1 MTKKQ
6 EIQKIFRLYRDETGE
21 TDLDMHE
28 VVAWAVK
35 RLRYRLPTPETPL
48 ELAAKEFSAAAREE
62 IREDEETKRPYRAN
76 HAYTVAVDG
85 KPAKRWIDID
95 GEAPH
100 FKMLKAANERKEQ
113 MVGDGLQL
121 TLDLDHWHR
130 IHPDEPRI
138 DIDYDLTDEI
148 EWRKNAPPD
157 KKKKAS

>member
-21 TDLDMHE
+21 TDLDMKL
-28 VVAWAVK
+28 VVRWAVK
-35 RLRYRLPTPETPL
+35 RLRYRLPTPVDPID
-48 ELAAKEFSAAAREE
+48 LAAKDFSTAAREE
-62 IREDEETKRPYRAN
+62 MREDEETHQPYRAN
-76 HAYTVAVDG
+76 HAYSIVVNG
-85 KPAKRWIDID
+85 KTAKRWIDID
-95 GEAPH
+95 GLAPH
-100 FKMLKAANERKEQ
+100 FKMVKAANERKEQ

-138 DIDYDLTDEI
+138 EIDYDLTDEI